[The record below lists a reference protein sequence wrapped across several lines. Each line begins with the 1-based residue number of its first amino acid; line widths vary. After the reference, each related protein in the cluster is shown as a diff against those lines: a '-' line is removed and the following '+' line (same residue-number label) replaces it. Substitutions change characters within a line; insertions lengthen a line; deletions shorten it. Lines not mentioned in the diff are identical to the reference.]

1 MVTVPRAVPKAARA
15 PRMVARV
22 ETKARATP
30 RAVVK
35 TIWTIWAPRIKAR
48 AIVKEMKVPR
58 GRWFRNETRR
68 DEKNDGTVEWFRNE
82 TRRGKRWN
90 N

>member
-1 MVTVPRAVPKAARA
+1 
-15 PRMVARV
+15 MVARV

-35 TIWTIWAPRIKAR
+35 TIWAPRIKAR

-82 TRRGKRWN
+82 TRREKGWN